1 MKYTPNEIAKLY
13 TIPLYQRLFEW
24 NTENIVT
31 LLEDLKK
38 KFEHRDEK
46 DDYYYIGM
54 LTSTKNNE
62 LVDGQ
67 QRFTVMMLLGCVLQ
81 DYCEEWKKF
90 LIADNKLRLEF
101 SSRPLDNKYLWSLVE
116 HKGEENQSFENLKM
130 KNGYERIRDFIQDM
144 TDISKRILR
153 RIYSINCVFY
163 IHSS

>member
-1 MKYTPNEIAKLY
+1 MKYTPNEIAKDNMLY

-67 QRFTVMMLLGCVLQ
+67 QRFTVMMLLGV
-81 DYCEEWKKF
+81 YYKTIVRNGKSF
-90 LIADNKLRLEF
+90 L
-101 SSRPLDNKYLWSLVE
+101 
-116 HKGEENQSFENLKM
+116 
-130 KNGYERIRDFIQDM
+130 
-144 TDISKRILR
+144 
-153 RIYSINCVFY
+153 
-163 IHSS
+163 